1 MVARVTPAGYGLIWV
16 DPDHLPGT
24 AGGLPK
30 KQLAAAHFD
39 SKIRPNIKVL
49 AGNAISAKE
58 RAADSP
64 RRRDY
69 E

>member
-1 MVARVTPAGYGLIWV
+1 MTSLDGSKHQASAIWI
-16 DPDHLPGT
+16 DPDHLPGK

-30 KQLAAAHFD
+30 KQLAAAHFG

-58 RAADSP
+58 P

>member
-1 MVARVTPAGYGLIWV
+1 MVARVTPAGYGLIRV

-30 KQLAAAHFD
+30 KQLAAAHFG
-39 SKIRPNIKVL
+39 SKIRPNIKIL

-58 RAADSP
+58 HSTSP

>member
-1 MVARVTPAGYGLIWV
+1 MVARVTPAGYGLIRV

-24 AGGLPK
+24 AARLPK
-30 KQLAAAHFD
+30 KQLAAAQIG

-49 AGNAISAKE
+49 AENAISAKDHI
-58 RAADSP
+58 ASSP
-64 RRRDY
+64 RRSDY